1 MAGGVFL
8 GLGSNLGDR
17 ETNLERG
24 LRLLAA
30 GGFVPERRSSLFE
43 TEPLGGPAQGPFLN
57 AAVAGDTLLT
67 PRQLL
72 ALALRVEA
80 ELGRVR
86 TVKDGPRTLDVDV
99 LLWSDRVIDEPG
111 LRVPHPR
118 LHLRRFVLVPLCEIA
133 PGVLHPGLGQTLA
146 ELLAS
151 CPDGSAVRSF
161 PGRA

>member
-151 CPDGSAVRSF
+151 CPDGSAVRCF

>member
-1 MAGGVFL
+1 VFL

-30 GGFVPERRSSLFE
+30 GGFVLERRSLLHE
-43 TEPLGGPAQGPFLN
+43 TEPVGGPAQGPFLN
-57 AAVAGDTLLT
+57 VAVAGHTLLT
-67 PRQLL
+67 PRELL

-80 ELGRVR
+80 ELGRLR

-99 LLWSDRVIDEPG
+99 LLWGSQTIDEPG

-118 LHLRRFVLVPLCEIA
+118 LHLRRFVLVPLCEIGA
-133 PGVLHPGLGQTLA
+133 SVRHPELGKTVA

-151 CPDGSAVRSF
+151 CPDGSAVRPF
-161 PGRA
+161 RGRA

>member
-1 MAGGVFL
+1 MVTL
-8 GLGSNLGDR
+8 TSR
-17 ETNLERG
+17 
-24 LRLLAA
+24 
-30 GGFVPERRSSLFE
+30 
-43 TEPLGGPAQGPFLN
+43 LN
-57 AAVAGDTLLT
+57 AAVCLLALVVLFVTRSSIAGLLVAGDTLLT

-151 CPDGSAVRSF
+151 CPDGSAVRCF

>member
-17 ETNLERG
+17 EANLERG
-24 LRLLAA
+24 LSLLGA

-43 TEPLGGPAQGPFLN
+43 TEPVGGPAQGPFLN
-57 AAVAGDTLLT
+57 MAASGHTALG
-67 PRQLL
+67 PRDLL

-86 TVKDGPRTLDVDV
+86 TVKDGPRTLDVDL
-99 LLWSDRVIDEPG
+99 LLWGSQMIDEPG

-133 PGVLHPGLGQTLA
+133 PGVPHPGLGQTLA